1 MTSPA
6 NETMEVDSSQSNLSE
21 QVIVSKAKVTID
33 SVSVDLQNSDS
44 EKVDVL
50 STDEEQNKDQILSL
64 LKPDNSDDD
73 PQISKE
79 VSDGDMAS
87 ETTSENSVASKQ
99 SVPTG
104 VKSIAKIPNQGRFRY
119 FKHQYRFNCT
129 GK

>member
-1 MTSPA
+1 M
-6 NETMEVDSSQSNLSE
+6 
-21 QVIVSKAKVTID
+21 
-33 SVSVDLQNSDS
+33 QNSDS

-104 VKSIAKIPNQGRFRY
+104 VKSIAKDTKSGQVSAISNTS
-119 FKHQYRFNCT
+119 T
-129 GK
+129 GSIVLENNNELLKLGKQVSWRIF

>member
-1 MTSPA
+1 M
-6 NETMEVDSSQSNLSE
+6 
-21 QVIVSKAKVTID
+21 
-33 SVSVDLQNSDS
+33 QNSDS

-87 ETTSENSVASKQ
+87 DTSSENSVASKQ

-104 VKSIAKIPNQGRFRY
+104 VNSIAKDTIIRAGFLY